1 MKRGL
6 QRSAT
11 LGLLLSAA
19 LLGGTSAAGAH
30 PLGNF
35 TINVYGGLIVQ
46 QDRLVVD
53 YVVDLAEIPTYQAR
67 ATIDLDGSGA
77 ISQGEAAAY
86 RDERC
91 AALASGVAIDA
102 GGGPVTLGTTRSAI
116 SFPAG
121 AGGLATTRL
130 ECRFESAAD
139 LAAQASITYV
149 DTNYEGR
156 LGWREVTAVGDGV
169 TLRETDV
176 PATSESSRLTAY
188 PADGLSP
195 GITSASI
202 RATPGGPRLASLPG
216 PGQDAAAIA
225 GAPGTDAGILAAL
238 AGSRDLSVWLVGLMI
253 IVAIGVG
260 ALHALGPGHGKALI
274 GAYLVTRGGSIRQA
288 VAVGGA
294 VSVMHT
300 ASVLALG
307 LLVVSAERVLPPE
320 RIYPW
325 LGLASGLVALA
336 LGSWLLISRLH
347 AAGRLGA
354 KTPEPHEHGSH
365 AHPHAHEDETPL
377 SRRGLAALAVSGGIL
392 PSPSALV
399 VLLTS
404 ISLGRTILG
413 LVLIAAF
420 SAGLAT
426 SLIGVGALAV
436 RARASASRRLPQRVM
451 TWAPVASAAVIAVI
465 GVVLTT
471 RGLIQL

>member
-1 MKRGL
+1 
-6 QRSAT
+6 
-11 LGLLLSAA
+11 
-19 LLGGTSAAGAH
+19 
-30 PLGNF
+30 
-35 TINVYGGLIVQ
+35 
-46 QDRLVVD
+46 
-53 YVVDLAEIPTYQAR
+53 
-67 ATIDLDGSGA
+67 
-77 ISQGEAAAY
+77 
-86 RDERC
+86 
-91 AALASGVAIDA
+91 
-102 GGGPVTLGTTRSAI
+102 
-116 SFPAG
+116 
-121 AGGLATTRL
+121 
-130 ECRFESAAD
+130 
-139 LAAQASITYV
+139 
-149 DTNYEGR
+149 
-156 LGWREVTAVGDGV
+156 
-169 TLRETDV
+169 
-176 PATSESSRLTAY
+176 
-188 PADGLSP
+188 
-195 GITSASI
+195 
-202 RATPGGPRLASLPG
+202 
-216 PGQDAAAIA
+216 
-225 GAPGTDAGILAAL
+225 
-238 AGSRDLSVWLVGLMI
+238 
-253 IVAIGVG
+253 
-260 ALHALGPGHGKALI
+260 
-274 GAYLVTRGGSIRQA
+274 
-288 VAVGGA
+288 
-294 VSVMHT
+294 MHT